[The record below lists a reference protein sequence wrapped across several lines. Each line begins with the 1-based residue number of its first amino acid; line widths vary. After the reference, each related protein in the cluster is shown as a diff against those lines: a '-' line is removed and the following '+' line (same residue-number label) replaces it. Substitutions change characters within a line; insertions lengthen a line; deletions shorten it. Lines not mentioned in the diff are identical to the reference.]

1 MDCPIWSNVEPH
13 FIMLM
18 FLFLVLVIIFLVFY
32 IVKCRHQLFR
42 LDEIIERVT
51 DSKMAVEFDK
61 LRKEIQE
68 IKDNLGRNEK

>member
-1 MDCPIWSNVEPH
+1 
-13 FIMLM
+13 
-18 FLFLVLVIIFLVFY
+18 
-32 IVKCRHQLFR
+32 
-42 LDEIIERVT
+42 VT